1 MLTGRVTYGFGR
13 LGQMD
18 PTEPS
23 DTTITV
29 IPPNIG
35 QTTLIQAPVAQWGLG
50 EWAAVLGG
58 LYVLYA
64 VTSTTK
70 RGVRRVRG
78 YREERKK
85 RLAKEH
91 EAKADRYKS

>member
-18 PTEPS
+18 PTQPS
-23 DTTITV
+23 DTTMTV
-29 IPPNIG
+29 VPANIA
-35 QTTLIQAPVAQWGLG
+35 QSTLVQEPVAQWGLG
-50 EWAAVLGG
+50 EWAVMLGG
-58 LYVLYA
+58 LYVAYA

-85 RLAKEH
+85 QLSRKH
-91 EAKADRYKS
+91 ESYADYYKS